1 MVSVKQWLITGVGLI
16 LVLILGG
23 CSTPDQRVTQLRTE
37 NQNLLNQIKKQEQQI
52 TTLTIDKQYLTD
64 ELNYYTRR
72 SKVLNKEKEMRIRES
87 KNLRQGVRQFTDAVM
102 AIMRDNYKKME
113 IVDYIGSELCP
124 RLMTGGDVNQVLVD
138 MQHPLPA
145 NGTLI
150 GGRVVLS
157 RPARLKFCLLRP
169 TPDRK
174 ELLVVNMSR
183 ALVAKDAGE
192 QQLAFNVP
200 MAARQGDLIGVFFPE
215 AVAVPYDDVDTGCV
229 MILRGP
235 VKTNDSIDIK
245 PVEGRNKRAYSF
257 GVMGFMDKE

>member
-1 MVSVKQWLITGVGLI
+1 MVSMKQWLMISVGPM

-23 CSTPDQRVTQLRTE
+23 CSTPDQRVVQLRDE

-72 SKVLNKEKEMRIRES
+72 SQVLNKEKEMRIRES
-87 KNLRQGVRQFTDAVM
+87 QNLRQGVRQFTDDVMAVM
-102 AIMRDNYKKME
+102 RNNYKKME
-113 IVDYIGSELCP
+113 IVDYIGGELCP
-124 RLMTGGDVNQVLVD
+124 RQMTGGDVNQMLVD

-150 GGRVVLS
+150 GGRVVLT
-157 RPARLKFCLLRP
+157 RPAQLKFCLLRP
-169 TPDRK
+169 TPDRE

-183 ALVAKDAGE
+183 ALVAKEAGE
-192 QQLAFNVP
+192 QQMAFNVP

-229 MILRGP
+229 IILRGP
-235 VKTNDSIDIK
+235 VKINDSIDIQ
-245 PVEGRNKRAYSF
+245 PVAGRNQRAYSF
-257 GVMGFMDKE
+257 GVVGFMDK